1 MKAVVLVGGFGT
13 RLRPL
18 TETVKKELLPLVDRP
33 ILDHTLDRLV
43 RHGVHE
49 VVMSSPYLEEAFH
62 PFIEARAGEP
72 AITWVTEHMPLGTG
86 GAIVNTL
93 DVVEDEPFFA
103 LNGDICTDLDLSA
116 MRAFHDDHAAKVTI
130 ALHRVPDARAFG
142 LVDADEQGRV
152 HAFREKPAELVPGLI
167 NAGTYLID
175 PAVLRRWGGADHELS
190 IEREI
195 FPAVIQ
201 SGDPVFGFVREAYW
215 MDLGTPEKY
224 LQAHFDLLEGR
235 VRGVEYDAPWLHPTA
250 EVDPKA
256 ALGRRVSVGAEARVA
271 AAASV
276 DETVLLPGSSVGV
289 GATVRGSIVGPG
301 GHVGPRASVSGSVLG
316 AGARVGDSL
325 VVTDAKIA
333 PDTDAVAS

>member
-1 MKAVVLVGGFGT
+1 
-13 RLRPL
+13 
-18 TETVKKELLPLVDRP
+18 
-33 ILDHTLDRLV
+33 LV
-43 RHGVHE
+43 RHGVDE

-62 PFIEARAGEP
+62 PFIEARGGKP
-72 AITWVTEHMPLGTG
+72 AITWVTEQMPLGTG

-93 DVVEDEPFFA
+93 DVVGDEPFFA

-116 MRAFHDDHAAKVTI
+116 MRRFHDEHRAKVTI

-175 PAVLRRWGGADHELS
+175 PAVLRRWSVDHELS

-201 SGDPVFGFVREAYW
+201 AGDPVFGFVREAYW

-256 ALGRRVSVGAEARVA
+256 LLGRRVSVGAEARVA
-271 AAASV
+271 AEASV
-276 DETVLLPGSSVGV
+276 DETVLLPGSSVGA

-301 GHVGPRASVSGSVLG
+301 GHVGPGSSVTASVLG

-325 VVTDAKIA
+325 VVTDAKVA